1 MKKIII
7 ITLYLVGILST
18 SAKANLLPAES
29 ILQIRNDSIENQ
41 YINNECKTKKENS
54 GFSYVCKNGSG
65 GFVSLEVACNNY
77 QVDYR
82 FAYNVE
88 YNFRCQNYKKN
99 IYTTQNTYGSNFMN
113 NNKIIYEK
121 ERNRRANNYVSAYK

>member
-7 ITLYLVGILST
+7 ITLYLVSILST
-18 SAKANLLPAES
+18 SVKANLLPAES

-41 YINNECKTKKENS
+41 YINNGCKIKKENS
-54 GFSYVCKNGSG
+54 GFSYDCKNGSG

-99 IYTTQNTYGSNFMN
+99 IYTTQNTYSSNFMN
-113 NNKIIYEK
+113 YNKITYEK

>member
-1 MKKIII
+1 MKKNII
-7 ITLYLVGILST
+7 LALCLVSMLST
-18 SAKANLLPAES
+18 SVKANFLPAET
-29 ILQIRNDSIENQ
+29 ILQIRNDSIENK

-82 FAYNVE
+82 FAFNVE

-99 IYTTQNTYGSNFMN
+99 IYTTQNTYSSNFMV
-113 NNKIIYEK
+113 NNKNIYEK
-121 ERNRRANNYVSAYK
+121 ERHRRANNYVSVYK